1 MKVFK
6 TVALFV
12 HAATL
17 TMASWGVMAQA
28 NYPDKPIRMII
39 PLATG
44 SAVDNA
50 LRLVAQNMAT
60 SMGQPIVIENVPG
73 SSGLIGADRML
84 KMPADG
90 YTIGG
95 VNDSVLTMV
104 PHINPNTT
112 FNTLKDFAPISL
124 IGTIE
129 WGVVV
134 KTDSQFKTLE
144 DLIKFAKA
152 NPDKLTFSSGGVG
165 SPQHIAMALLMQ
177 RAGMKLVH
185 VPYKGAT
192 QAAIGAAAGE
202 VDVSFQ
208 GLGTA
213 AALINGGK
221 LRLLALSTPKPLPQ
235 FAGVKTIDQTALPG
249 FFFNS
254 WAAMVAPAKTPKAI
268 VEKLSAEAS
277 KAMDNADIR
286 ERFTKLGITIRGTTP
301 AEFEAALKK
310 QYELY
315 GKVIKDNNIKAN

>member
-1 MKVFK
+1 MKAFK
-6 TVALFV
+6 SVAIFV
-12 HAATL
+12 QAAFL
-17 TMASWGVMAQA
+17 AVASWGVMAQG
-28 NYPDKPIRMII
+28 NYPNKPIRMII

-60 SMGQPIVIENVPG
+60 SMGQPIVIENITG

-129 WGVVV
+129 WGIVV

-144 DLIKFAKA
+144 DLIKFSKA

-192 QAAIGAAAGE
+192 QAAVGAAAGE

-235 FAGVKTIDQTALPG
+235 FAGVKTIDQGALPG

-254 WAAMVAPAKTPKAI
+254 WAAMVAPAKTPKPI
-268 VEKLSAEAS
+268 VEKLSAEAR
-277 KAMDNADIR
+277 KAMDNPDIR
-286 ERFTKLGITIRGTTP
+286 DRFTKLGITIRGTTP
-301 AEFEAALKK
+301 AEFEEALKK

>member
-1 MKVFK
+1 MKAFKSVAIFVQAVFLA
-6 TVALFV
+6 V
-12 HAATL
+12 
-17 TMASWGVMAQA
+17 ASWGVMAQG
-28 NYPDKPIRMII
+28 NYPNKPIRMII

-60 SMGQPIVIENVPG
+60 SMGQPIVIENITG

-129 WGVVV
+129 WGIVV

-144 DLIKFAKA
+144 DLIRFSKA

-192 QAAIGAAAGE
+192 QAAVGAAAGE

-221 LRLLALSTPKPLPQ
+221 LRLLASSTPKPLPQ
-235 FAGVKTIDQTALPG
+235 FSGVKTIDQGALSG

-254 WAAMVAPAKTPKAI
+254 WAAMVAPAKTPKPI
-268 VEKLSAEAS
+268 VEKLSAEAR
-277 KAMDNADIR
+277 KAMDNPDIR
-286 ERFTKLGITIRGTTP
+286 DRFTKLGITIRGTTP
-301 AEFEAALKK
+301 AEFEEALKK

>member
-1 MKVFK
+1 MKAFK
-6 TVALFV
+6 FVAIFV
-12 HAATL
+12 QAAFL
-17 TMASWGVMAQA
+17 AVASWGVMAQG
-28 NYPDKPIRMII
+28 NYPNKPIRMII

-60 SMGQPIVIENVPG
+60 SMGQPIVIENITG

-129 WGVVV
+129 WGIVV

-144 DLIKFAKA
+144 DLIKFSKA

-192 QAAIGAAAGE
+192 QAAVGAAAGE

-235 FAGVKTIDQTALPG
+235 FAGVKTIDQGALPG

-254 WAAMVAPAKTPKAI
+254 WAAMVAPAKTPKPI
-268 VEKLSAEAS
+268 VEKLSAEAR
-277 KAMDNADIR
+277 KAMDNPDIR
-286 ERFTKLGITIRGTTP
+286 DRFTKLGITIRGTTP
-301 AEFEAALKK
+301 AEFEEALKK

>member
-1 MKVFK
+1 MRVLKK
-6 TVALFV
+6 IALFAQ
-12 HAATL
+12 AAAL
-17 TMASWGVMAQA
+17 TVASWGVMAQA

-60 SMGQPIVIENVPG
+60 SMGQPIVIENVTG

-104 PHINPNTT
+104 PHINSNTT

-134 KTDSQFKTLE
+134 KADSQFKTLE
-144 DLIKFAKA
+144 DLVKFAKA
-152 NPDKLTFSSGGVG
+152 NPEKLTFGSGGVG
-165 SPQHIAMALLMQ
+165 SPQHLAMALLMQ
-177 RAGMKLVH
+177 RAGVKLVH
-185 VPYKGAT
+185 IPYKGAT
-192 QAAIGAAAGE
+192 QAAVGAAAGE

-208 GLGTA
+208 GLGTV

-221 LRLLALSTPKPLPQ
+221 LRLLALSTPKPLAQ
-235 FAGVKTIDQTALPG
+235 FAGVPTIDQSVFPG

-268 VEKLSAEAS
+268 VEKLSAEAR
-277 KAMDNADIR
+277 KAMDNADTR
-286 ERFTKLGITIRGTTP
+286 DRFAKLGITIRGTTP
-301 AEFEAALKK
+301 AEFEEALKK

-315 GKVIKDNNIKAN
+315 GKVIKDNNIKAE